1 MKKESETAFLLVYT
15 LVDREFHIKPFKLS
29 NNPIIKL
36 EGYAFNKISLR
47 LGSDRLAKLNE
58 ILQKLEIEPLKNGD
72 NTSEKLRLFID
83 KLYLH
88 LFSVTSDVT
97 TVSEFTEVSE

>member
-1 MKKESETAFLLVYT
+1 MKKQGEIGFLLVSAP
-15 LVDREFHIKPFKLS
+15 VDREFHIKSFKLS
-29 NNPIIKL
+29 NNPIIEL

-83 KLYLH
+83 KPHSHFFFCDL
-88 LFSVTSDVT
+88 
-97 TVSEFTEVSE
+97 